1 MQKQL
6 ENNTKNGIFS
16 YRRTN
21 DSIDAKKVDKNT
33 SKEKTLNK
41 IDDYILKPNISKLI
55 KKSNKF
61 KSIREENK

>member
-41 IDDYILKPNISKLI
+41 IEDYILKPNISKLI